1 MDTEDS
7 EMKEEIVDFTE
18 ATEIVESECVNKLE
32 IIKVKKPISEKKKEA
47 LAKARLIKK
56 QKSESKKEFMQKLI
70 VEENEDSDSEYI
82 ITRRK
87 RVKTENELLQDKFNT
102 LESNYKNLVDENQTT
117 AAPEPAPLAPHKPKL
132 RFV

>member
-7 EMKEEIVDFTE
+7 EMKQEIVDFSEPTE
-18 ATEIVESECVNKLE
+18 TVESECVNKVE
-32 IIKVKKPISEKKKEA
+32 IIKIKKPISEKKKEA

-70 VEENEDSDSEYI
+70 VEEDESDNEYI
-82 ITRRK
+82 ITKRK
-87 RVKTENELLQDKFNT
+87 RVKSEKEQLQDKFDK
-102 LESNYKNLVDENQTT
+102 LESNYKKLEDEKQTNA
-117 AAPEPAPLAPHKPKL
+117 AAPEPQPPAPHKTKL

>member
-1 MDTEDS
+1 MDIEES
-7 EMKEEIVDFTE
+7 EMKEEKFDFSEPTE
-18 ATEIVESECVNKLE
+18 TVESECVNKVE
-32 IIKVKKPISEKKKEA
+32 IIKIKKPISEKKKEA

-70 VEENEDSDSEYI
+70 VEENEESDSEYI

-87 RVKTENELLQDKFNT
+87 RVKTEKELLQDKFNT
-102 LESNYKNLVDENQTT
+102 LESNYKKLEDEKQIT
-117 AAPEPAPLAPHKPKL
+117 AAPTAEPPAAHKPKL

>member
-7 EMKEEIVDFTE
+7 EMKQEIVDFS
-18 ATEIVESECVNKLE
+18 EITAPVESEVDN
-32 IIKVKKPISEKKKEA
+32 IKIKKPISESKKLA

-56 QKSESKKEFMQKLI
+56 QKSESKKQFMQKLI
-70 VEENEDSDSEYI
+70 VEENEESDSEYI

-87 RVKTENELLQDKFNT
+87 RVKTEKELLQEKFNT
-102 LESNYKNLVDENQTT
+102 LESNYKKLEDEKQTN
-117 AAPEPAPLAPHKPKL
+117 AAPTAEPPAAHKPKL

>member
-1 MDTEDS
+1 MDTENS

-18 ATEIVESECVNKLE
+18 ATEPVETESVNKVD
-32 IIKVKKPISEKKKEA
+32 IIKVKKPISEMKKMA
-47 LAKARLIKK
+47 LAKARAAKK
-56 QKSESKKEFMQKLI
+56 QKSQSKKEFMQKLI
-70 VEENEDSDSEYI
+70 VEENEDSDSEYV

-102 LESNYKNLVDENQTT
+102 LESNYKKLEDEKQTN
-117 AAPEPAPLAPHKPKL
+117 AAPTAEPPAAHKPKL

>member
-1 MDTEDS
+1 MDTKDS

-18 ATEIVESECVNKLE
+18 PTETVESECVNKVE
-32 IIKVKKPISEKKKEA
+32 IIKIKKPISDKKKEA

-56 QKSESKKEFMQKLI
+56 QKSETKKQFMQKLI
-70 VEENEDSDSEYI
+70 VEEDESDNEYI
-82 ITRRK
+82 ITKRK

>member
-7 EMKEEIVDFTE
+7 EMKEEIVDFSE
-18 ATEIVESECVNKLE
+18 ATEIVETEPLNKVDN
-32 IIKVKKPISEKKKEA
+32 IKIKKPISEKKKLA

-56 QKSESKKEFMQKLI
+56 QKSETKKEFMQKLI

-87 RVKTENELLQDKFNT
+87 RVKTENELLRDKFNT
-102 LESNYKNLVDENQTT
+102 LESNYKKLEDEKQTN
-117 AAPEPAPLAPHKPKL
+117 AAPTAEPPAAHKPKL